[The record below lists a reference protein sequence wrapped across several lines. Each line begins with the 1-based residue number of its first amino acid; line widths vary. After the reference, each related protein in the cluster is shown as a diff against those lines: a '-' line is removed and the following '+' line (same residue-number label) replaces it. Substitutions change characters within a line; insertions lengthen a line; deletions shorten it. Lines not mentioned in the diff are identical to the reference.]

1 MQRRD
6 LLRTG
11 GVLLGGGIATLS
23 GCSSALGEFTSPFSV
38 TDTDSRVTGFGNVVI
53 TATVTNDSDET
64 RSGTLSAT
72 VKVDGGSTYEKSVN
86 VIVPANTSKEYR
98 IEVDIDFGESVS
110 ASRYS
115 YDVSVKS
122 D

>member
-11 GVLLGGGIATLS
+11 GLLLGGGMTTLS
-23 GCSSALGEFTSPFSV
+23 GCSGVLGEFTSSLSV
-38 TDTDSRVTGFGNVVI
+38 TDTDSRVTGFGNVVV

-64 RSGTLSAT
+64 QSGTLWAR
-72 VKVDGGSTYEKSVN
+72 VEIDGGSTYEESVN
-86 VIVPANTSKEYR
+86 VIVPANTAKEYR
-98 IEVDIDFGESVS
+98 IKLDIDFGESLS

-115 YDVSVKS
+115 YTAWVKS